1 MIEVANLDMLKDCD
15 RTKSHFARQIEI
27 DRELTR
33 VLSICSVAVLIQFGV
48 VVNLAPAPPSLKVLV
63 SAV

>member
-15 RTKSHFARQIEI
+15 RTKSHFARQIEM

-48 VVNLAPAPPSLKVLV
+48 VVNLAER
-63 SAV
+63 